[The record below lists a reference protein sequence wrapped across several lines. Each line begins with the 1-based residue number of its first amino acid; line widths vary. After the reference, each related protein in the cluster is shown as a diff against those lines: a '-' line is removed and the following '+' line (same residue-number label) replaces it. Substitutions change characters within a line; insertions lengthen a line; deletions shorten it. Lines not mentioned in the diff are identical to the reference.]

1 MKDVE
6 ELAVRSS
13 ASFGFKH
20 LLERAVL
27 DGENSAGFGGLII
40 KIVFPAL
47 ETGVLQGIE
56 VARAEVLTALDHPV
70 KLNPTILQCRTCA
83 CFSLER

>member
-1 MKDVE
+1 MNDVE

-13 ASFGFKH
+13 ASFGFSTS
-20 LLERAVL
+20 ERAVL

-40 KIVFPAL
+40 KIVFPVL